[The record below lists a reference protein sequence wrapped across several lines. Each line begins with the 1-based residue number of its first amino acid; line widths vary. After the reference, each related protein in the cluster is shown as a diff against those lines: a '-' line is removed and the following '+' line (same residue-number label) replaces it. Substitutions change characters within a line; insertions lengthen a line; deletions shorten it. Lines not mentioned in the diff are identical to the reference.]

1 MIIKSTRSDDIE
13 FKFSNVGLKFLY
25 FFIILI
31 LFLLLKVTW
40 NYCAVSWTLEKNKC
54 VNHMYIE
61 AVQFVVNCIPK
72 RIWSAIAFTRKLSNK
87 CLFMW
92 YRRWREQNWMP
103 YDNLFAEPGYT
114 CGTDDVKNKYSM
126 LIFIYIFWLVFC
138 VCERRCIIAL
148 EPLYIRPLSW
158 IWRIDGTVIQM

>member
-92 YRRWREQNWMP
+92 YRRSFNT
-103 YDNLFAEPGYT
+103 LG
-114 CGTDDVKNKYSM
+114 VNKIECRMIICLRS
-126 LIFIYIFWLVFC
+126 LVIH
-138 VCERRCIIAL
+138 VGPTMSKIN
-148 EPLYIRPLSW
+148 
-158 IWRIDGTVIQM
+158 IQC